1 MGKFTSLMYR
11 EIQNKIKLQEELTV
25 VKESNKVMKNEVLQL
40 R

>member
-11 EIQNKIKLQEELTV
+11 EIQNKIKLQEELKV